1 VILIRFII
9 VILFIEFSFTQGRV
23 DGIDAVVGS
32 NMILHS
38 DVLQQSHI
46 WAVSQGVD
54 PSKKPYLFE
63 KIYFETLE
71 NIIDQYAVLDL
82 AEKDTNMVISDD
94 EVNRMLEQ
102 RIDEFVSQAG
112 SKELLEKALGMSLR
126 QIEQEYWFEIRN
138 MMFIERYKLSKIQ
151 NVDVG
156 RVEVKNFYDVYKD
169 SIPPVPENYTFSII
183 EIPFLSGELSE
194 NRAYNLLDSLRNL
207 VLYDEASFD
216 SLAKIYSQDPG
227 SAISGGRLGFTER
240 GTLVQ
245 NYEEAAYALHPNEL
259 SFPIRSEFGYHLIRL
274 IDKKGEKISSQHI
287 LVPVSFSDIDKKTS
301 FNLAKL
307 LYQKTNNDPFVF
319 DSISIE
325 YKNIYNNYS
334 DVYSNVISDDIP
346 YFLLDHLIKQTQFKL
361 SMPIETENGYVLI
374 YLYQYNK
381 QYISNLDNSWNLM
394 YQYALQKKKNI
405 IFQNFLEK
413 MKENIYINKYI
424 DNNVKIF

>member
-1 VILIRFII
+1 MRFFLL
-9 VILFIEFSFTQGRV
+9 LFLGGIFFSQGRV
-23 DGIDAVVGS
+23 DGLVAIVG
-32 NMILHS
+32 NNIVLHS
-38 DVLQQSHI
+38 DVLQQSQI
-46 WAVSQGVD
+46 LAA
-54 PSKKPYLFE
+54 SKKIDPVKRPYLFE
-63 KIYFETLE
+63 KIYIETLE
-71 NIIDQYAVLDL
+71 NIINQYAVLDV
-82 AEKDTNMVISDD
+82 AEKDTNMIISDK
-94 EVNRMLEQ
+94 EVDQILDQ
-102 RIDEFVSQAG
+102 RIDEFINQAG
-112 SKELLEKALGMSLR
+112 SKKLLEEALGMSLR

-151 NVDVG
+151 NVDVS
-156 RVEVKNFYDVYKD
+156 RVEVNNFYDVYKD
-169 SIPPVPENYTFSII
+169 SIPPIPENYTFSVI

-194 NRAYNLLDSLRNL
+194 KRAYNLLDSLRNL
-207 VLYDEASFD
+207 VLYDEVSFD

-245 NYEEAAYALHPNEL
+245 DYEKAAYALRPNEL
-259 SFPIRSEFGYHLIRL
+259 SLPIRSEFGYHLIRL

-287 LVPVSFSDIDKKTS
+287 LMPVSFSDIDKKTS
-301 FNLAKL
+301 FNLAKS

-325 YKNIYNNYS
+325 YKNIYDNFS
-334 DVYSNVISDDIP
+334 DVYSNVVSDDIP
-346 YFLLDHLIKQTQFKL
+346 YFLLDHLIKQTKFKL

-381 QYISNLDNSWNLM
+381 QYISNLDNSWNLI

-413 MKENIYINKYI
+413 MKEYVYVYIY
-424 DNNVKIF
+424 